1 MGNHAKKWVQKKT
14 GPKLLSPYTQEIENL
29 IKNTYLQLS
38 EKDRRRYAA
47 IEALKLPR
55 GGIAY
60 IARLVGC
67 SRNTIKRGIGE
78 LSSPPPRW
86 NTKNRIRRK
95 GGGRKPSIEIIENI
109 DEVFLKVIDDYIAG
123 DPMDEKIRWT
133 NLSRK
138 QIAEKMQEQGICISV
153 TVVKKLLKKHGFTK
167 RKALKKKAI
176 GTSSKHRN
184 EQFENIVRLKEKYI
198 KDGNPVISVDTKKK
212 SF

>member
-1 MGNHAKKWVQKKT
+1 MQKKRNKP
-14 GPKLLSPYTQEIENL
+14 GPKLLSPYEKEIENL

-38 EKDRRRYAA
+38 EKDRRTYAA
-47 IEALKLPR
+47 IEAVKLPR

-60 IARLVGC
+60 LVRLLGC
-67 SRNTIKRGIGE
+67 SRNTIKRGIEE
-78 LSSPPPRW
+78 LSLPASKPD
-86 NTKNRIRRK
+86 TENRIRRK
-95 GGGRKPSIEIIENI
+95 GGGRKPSIEIVENI

-133 NLSRK
+133 NLSQK

-167 RKALKKKAI
+167 RKALKKKPI
-176 GTSSKHRN
+176 GTTKHRN
-184 EQFENIVRLKEKYI
+184 EQFENIVRLKEKY
-198 KDGNPVISVDTKKK
+198 KEDGNPIISVDTKKK

>member
-1 MGNHAKKWVQKKT
+1 MQKKRKKP
-14 GPKLLSPYTQEIENL
+14 GPKLLSPYTKEIENL

-38 EKDRRRYAA
+38 EKDRRTYAA

-60 IARLVGC
+60 LVRLLGC
-67 SRNTIKRGIGE
+67 SRNTIKRGIEE
-78 LSSPPPRW
+78 LSLPASKPD
-86 NTKNRIRRK
+86 TENRIRRK
-95 GGGRKPSIEIIENI
+95 GGGRKPSIEIVENI

-133 NLSRK
+133 NLSQK

-167 RKALKKKAI
+167 RKALKKKPI
-176 GTSSKHRN
+176 GTTIHRN
-184 EQFENIVRLKEKYI
+184 EQFENIAQLKEKY
-198 KDGNPVISVDTKKK
+198 KEDGNPIISVDTKKK

>member
-1 MGNHAKKWVQKKT
+1 MQKKRKKP
-14 GPKLLSPYTQEIENL
+14 GPKLLSPYTQQIESL

-38 EKDRRRYAA
+38 EKDRRRYVA

-67 SRNTIKRGIGE
+67 SRNTIKKGIGE

-86 NTKNRIRRK
+86 NAKNRIRKK

-133 NLSRK
+133 NLGQK
-138 QIAEKMQEQGICISV
+138 QIAEKMQQQGILISV

-167 RKALKKKAI
+167 RKALKKKPT
-176 GTSSKHRN
+176 GTTKHRN
-184 EQFENIVRLKEKYI
+184 EQFENIVRLKEKYK
-198 KDGNPVISVDTKKK
+198 KDGNPIISVDTKKK